1 MNNCNYILVAVL
13 KVCESADCSHYNKL
27 SRHFCAASFS
37 TFRNRDVFLMKLSCN
52 IIDINKIREQCLSGL
67 LSCGSFDQSYRN
79 FRDAMYDASNEKFT
93 EQWFMIFGVPA
104 KADVTFPQTRNDKPY
119 WLTVH
124 TTVTFRSFFFFICIL
139 FSPYFLP
146 FFSSMKFRWIQY
158 FNLYYTLTLK
168 VKNSR
173 MYLEPLF
180 SLIFFK
186 QFQFRDQKNIS
197 RNKNVIR
204 NFLKK
209 KQDEMNEW

>member
-1 MNNCNYILVAVL
+1 
-13 KVCESADCSHYNKL
+13 
-27 SRHFCAASFS
+27 
-37 TFRNRDVFLMKLSCN
+37 
-52 IIDINKIREQCLSGL
+52 
-67 LSCGSFDQSYRN
+67 
-79 FRDAMYDASNEKFT
+79 
-93 EQWFMIFGVPA
+93 
-104 KADVTFPQTRNDKPY
+104 
-119 WLTVH
+119 
-124 TTVTFRSFFFFICIL
+124 
-139 FSPYFLP
+139 
-146 FFSSMKFRWIQY
+146 MKFRWIQY

-209 KQDEMNEW
+209 KQDEMNE